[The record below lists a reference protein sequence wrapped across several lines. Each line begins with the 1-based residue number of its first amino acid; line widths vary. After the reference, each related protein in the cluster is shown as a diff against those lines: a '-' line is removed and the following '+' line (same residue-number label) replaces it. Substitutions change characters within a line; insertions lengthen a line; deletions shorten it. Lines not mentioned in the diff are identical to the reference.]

1 MRIIVR
7 RLERLGFAYA
17 PFLLF
22 LGVLLLVRIWVV
34 HETVQKLALLQKKR
48 IQLQEKRWEYLT
60 TLSRWMQQ
68 SKESTIAHRVQQ
80 TGIKPQRKPPLVI
93 E

>member
-1 MRIIVR
+1 MRIVIR
-7 RLERLGFAYA
+7 RLEKFGFAYA

-22 LGVLLLVRIWVV
+22 LGLLLLIRIWVV

-68 SKESTIAHRVQQ
+68 SKESTIAQKLKK

>member
-1 MRIIVR
+1 MRVILK
-7 RLERLGFAYA
+7 RLEKVGFANA

-22 LGVLLLVRIWVV
+22 VGALLLFRIWVV
-34 HETVQKLALLQKKR
+34 HETVQKLTLLQKKR
-48 IQLQEKRWEYLT
+48 SELQEKRWEYLT
-60 TLSRWMQQ
+60 TLSRWMQK
-68 SKESTIAHRVQQ
+68 SKESTVAHKLEQ